1 MQKVCEKGLIIY
13 NTCLAGN
20 DRELEMG
27 ISSRKQEFPTLLIN
41 ECLLGREKKPF
52 CGHSC
57 SERRKPQIKRLSGNL
72 PMVMIN
78 KLGHFQMQRE
88 GKTV

>member
-1 MQKVCEKGLIIY
+1 MQKVCEKALIIY

-20 DRELEMG
+20 DSELEMS
-27 ISSRKQEFPTLLIN
+27 ISSRKQEFQALVIN
-41 ECLLGREKKPF
+41 VYWEGKKPF

-57 SERRKPQIKRLSGNL
+57 SERRKPQIKMLSGNL

-88 GKTV
+88 RETV